1 MLSSGIGSEAK
12 IIQALHNLR
21 RGDGPNRRERMEL
34 QGVVVVLGLNHF
46 LSVDFLESE
55 DVPCAG

>member
-12 IIQALHNLR
+12 IIQALHYLR

-34 QGVVVVLGLNHF
+34 QGVEVVLGLYHS
-46 LSVDFLESE
+46 LSVDLLESE
-55 DVPCAG
+55 DVSCTG